1 MGIEMTTSNLDRI
14 REEVK
19 ALTPEE
25 QRRLRDMVDELLVKN
40 APKMTEEEFEQ
51 HLLKKGV
58 ISRIP
63 PRIRD
68 ANFEANRKLIKVEG
82 KPVSEIIIE
91 ERR

>member
-1 MGIEMTTSNLDRI
+1 MTTSNLDRI

-25 QRRLRDMVDELLVKN
+25 QRSLRDMVDELVKS
-40 APKMTEEEFEQ
+40 APVMTKEEFEQ

-68 ANFEANRKLIKVEG
+68 ANFEANRKLIEVEG

>member
-1 MGIEMTTSNLDRI
+1 MSTANLDRLF
-14 REEVK
+14 EEVR
-19 ALTPEE
+19 ALTPDE
-25 QRRLRDMVDELLVKN
+25 QRSLRNMVDELLAAG
-40 APKMTEEEFEQ
+40 APQMTEDEFER
-51 HLLKKGV
+51 HLLEKGI

-68 ANFEANRKLIKVEG
+68 ASFYANRKPIEVEG

>member
-1 MGIEMTTSNLDRI
+1 MTTTSFDRLF
-14 REEVK
+14 EEVK

-25 QRRLRDMVDELLVKN
+25 QKSLRDLVDELLTTSAHQMNLDEV
-40 APKMTEEEFEQ
+40 EQ
-51 HLLKKGV
+51 HMLEKGI

-68 ANFEANRKLIKVEG
+68 ASFYANRKPVEVEG

>member
-1 MGIEMTTSNLDRI
+1 MTTSNLDRLF
-14 REEVK
+14 EEVK
-19 ALTPEE
+19 TLTPDE
-25 QRRLRDMVDELLVKN
+25 QSSLRDMIDELVSTK
-40 APKMTEEEFEQ
+40 APDTTSDELERK
-51 HLLKKGV
+51 LLDNGI

-68 ANFEANRKLIKVEG
+68 TGFYENRKPIEVKG

>member
-1 MGIEMTTSNLDRI
+1 MGIMTTSNLDRLF
-14 REEVK
+14 EEVK
-19 ALTPEE
+19 TLTPDE
-25 QRRLRDMVDELLVKN
+25 QSSLRDMIDELVSTN
-40 APKMTEEEFEQ
+40 ALNMSSDELER
-51 HLLKKGV
+51 HLLDKGI

-68 ANFEANRKLIKVEG
+68 AGFYANRKPIEVDG

>member
-19 ALTPEE
+19 ALTRDE
-25 QRRLRDMVDELLVKN
+25 QRSLRDMVDELLVKSS
-40 APKMTEEEFEQ
+40 PTMTEEEFEQ

-63 PRIRD
+63 PRMRD

>member
-1 MGIEMTTSNLDRI
+1 MTTSNLDRI
-14 REEVK
+14 VEEVR
-19 ALTPEE
+19 ALTPDE
-25 QRRLRDMVDELLVKN
+25 QRTLREMLEAFVAPVQPEVSEADFEKRLLER
-40 APKMTEEEFEQ
+40 
-51 HLLKKGV
+51 GI

-68 ANFEANRKLIKVEG
+68 AEFYANRKPIEVEG

>member
-1 MGIEMTTSNLDRI
+1 MTTSNLDRLV
-14 REEVK
+14 EEVR
-19 ALTPEE
+19 ALTPGE
-25 QRRLRDMVDELLVKN
+25 QRTLRELLESLVVPVQPEVSEAN
-40 APKMTEEEFEQ
+40 FEKR
-51 HLLKKGV
+51 LLERGI

-68 ANFEANRKLIKVEG
+68 AEFYANRRPIEVEG

>member
-1 MGIEMTTSNLDRI
+1 MGIMTTSNLDRLI
-14 REEVK
+14 EEVK
-19 ALTPEE
+19 TLTPDE
-25 QRRLRDMVDELLVKN
+25 QRSLRDLVDELLVKS
-40 APKMTEEEFEQ
+40 APTMTEEEFEQ

-68 ANFEANRKLIKVEG
+68 ASFYANRKLIEVEG